1 MSRQHHVL
9 VLTLLL
15 VAVGSVPAFASGNAS
30 FLTGGRSTSHD
41 FWGQKDDQGVG
52 GVMVDFGKDNWP
64 IHLCLSTMSSGS
76 DKGPGSAGLS
86 EYAVGIMKIWE
97 VRKGG
102 IFRPYAG
109 AGVAAVSAAFV
120 TDLGGN
126 EDLVQHDG
134 AGALYADGGV
144 LWRTGKRFN
153 IGAGVRFLISD
164 DIQIG
169 NATGDADYVQF
180 HVLAGF
186 GWPRRQ
192 KAAPLPPPP
201 PNP

>member
-1 MSRQHHVL
+1 MFF
-9 VLTLLL
+9 TLLL
-15 VAVGSVPAFASGNAS
+15 FAAGSVPAHADGNAT
-30 FLTGGRSTSHD
+30 FLTGGRRTNHD

-52 GVMVDFGKDNWP
+52 GVMVDFGKDSWP

-76 DKGPGSAGLS
+76 DKGAGSAGIS
-86 EYAVGIMKIWE
+86 EYSVGIMKVWE

-102 IFRPYAG
+102 VFRPYAG

-120 TDLGGN
+120 TDLGGKEN
-126 EDLVQHDG
+126 LVRHDG

-153 IGAGVRFLISD
+153 IGAGVRFLASD
-164 DIQIG
+164 DIHIAG
-169 NATGDADYVQF
+169 VTGDASYWQF
-180 HVLAGF
+180 HVMAGF

-192 KAAPLPPPP
+192 KAAPPAPQP